1 MPEIPVDAQIFDVVF
16 HPTFST
22 VYTGLLT
29 GYVKAFAYDFQG
41 NHKNIFSLRPSKRSC
56 RGLSISEDGSRL
68 YAVGRSKALHIIDT
82 KTEQI
87 ETRTSAHESAIN
99 RVKTLTPWLL
109 TTGDDEGVIKVV
121 HAVTKSSIENMTHR
135 VSVQQL
141 WDPRQKEAVRT
152 YTHHFD
158 YISDFLWLEDK
169 KQLVATSADGTLS
182 VMDVRSKKP
191 KPFIQS
197 EDQEDELLSIVA
209 IKGLGKY
216 PLFVRPCIFAG
227 TITNGPCVVFDLMQ
241 WHNSKAIVGTQLGI
255 LSVFNRNSGWGDC
268 VDRIPGHPL
277 SIDTLCNLPADLPE
291 IDTTSTVLTGS
302 SDGYVRAVQIL
313 PTKLLGVVADHG
325 NWPVERIAVGGG
337 TGTLTIDSEEA
348 NDDDEEWH
356 GIGTE
361 KNKVSGIAASSSDR
375 DDNEPAS
382 GGRWWVGSVG
392 HEDGLRLSD
401 LMAFFRDGEN
411 ADTGTMGVANDSDVE
426 DGDSEAHGEVGDVI
440 SGIEVDIQGSK
451 DDSQWPKPVQAAVK
465 RKRERERA
473 SGGAKNKK
481 GKRNAVA
488 VDDASFFGD
497 L

>member
-1 MPEIPVDAQIFDVVF
+1 M
-16 HPTFST
+16 
-22 VYTGLLT
+22 
-29 GYVKAFAYDFQG
+29 
-41 NHKNIFSLRPSKRSC
+41 
-56 RGLSISEDGSRL
+56 
-68 YAVGRSKALHIIDT
+68 
-82 KTEQI
+82 
-87 ETRTSAHESAIN
+87 
-99 RVKTLTPWLL
+99 KTLTPWLL
-109 TTGDDEGVIKVV
+109 TTGDDEGVIK
-121 HAVTKSSIENMTHR
+121 
-135 VSVQQL
+135 L

-209 IKGLGKY
+209 IKG
-216 PLFVRPCIFAG
+216 
-227 TITNGPCVVFDLMQ
+227 
-241 WHNSKAIVGTQLGI
+241 NSKAIVGTQLGI